1 MPRDKFRDPLD
12 TRLLRIQ
19 HHAGASRQRKIH
31 PITKPVSEKQFRN
44 GKESIISANPK
55 HSFRITARSNKH
67 VLLLMHRS
75 FRSSSASR
83 GVQEKSWITCCSRTR
98 QGFSGSRRDPLRP
111 RQRRTSITR
120 ALPRDDNP
128 HLGRCSRN
136 RRRKFVQRRFINNR
150 YRSARIRNIKRI
162 VASAC
167 EGINRNRNRTN
178 LRSPKK
184 SRDKFRR
191 IAQHNQH
198 TIPTCA
204 STSREP
210 IPYTIRQLAKL
221 PVANRPRLAKNRDS
235 FRMRIRR
242 TVEKPLR
249 NIESGR
255 NLMRHESHLQK
266 SMHAP
271 DRISPPKLLL
281 LAAHFR
287 SHLHRHTVHTRRHP
301 RMHRHA
307 SRDARLNFA
316 AEENVRLRR
325 FQRARFIKPLSQI
338 SRNCEIDR
346 HQIVIQLRHLR
357 RAHDRRRNSRL
368 RRHPVQRH
376 LRRRLAHLLR
386 HLHQSIVHAP
396 VTLREPIKRTAT
408 RRRQPPLPL
417 SFMTAR
423 LAFIFSAQKS
433 TRQRTPRT
441 NREAKFL
448 RRRHMFALD
457 RSLHE

>member
-12 TRLLRIQ
+12 TCLLRIQ

-31 PITKPVSEKQFRN
+31 PITKPVSEKQFRD

-55 HSFRITARSNKH
+55 HAFRITARSNKH

-210 IPYTIRQLAKL
+210 IPYTIRQLAK
-221 PVANRPRLAKNRDS
+221 NRDS

-271 DRISPPKLLL
+271 DRISPPSYCSLPL
-281 LAAHFR
+281 
-287 SHLHRHTVHTRRHP
+287 T
-301 RMHRHA
+301 
-307 SRDARLNFA
+307 FA
-316 AEENVRLRR
+316 ATFTGTLYT
-325 FQRARFIKPLSQI
+325 RAGIHG
-338 SRNCEIDR
+338 C
-346 HQIVIQLRHLR
+346 
-357 RAHDRRRNSRL
+357 
-368 RRHPVQRH
+368 
-376 LRRRLAHLLR
+376 
-386 HLHQSIVHAP
+386 
-396 VTLREPIKRTAT
+396 TGT
-408 RRRQPPLPL
+408 PPA
-417 SFMTAR
+417 MR
-423 LAFIFSAQKS
+423 
-433 TRQRTPRT
+433 
-441 NREAKFL
+441 
-448 RRRHMFALD
+448 D
-457 RSLHE
+457 